1 MALRW
6 AAHRA
11 RRAGR
16 PPDRT
21 GYVVRAR
28 SSRPSLGGARRDTGG
43 GPPSVAPPG
52 RRRSRPAPSSRRP
65 LRVRGPLRPWPDVR
79 TPHHRPGDPARNGGP
94 PAARNGGPTVPAPAA
109 GSRPRPSV
117 AGRPHPAPPAR
128 WPCSGRLNLPPPVAG
143 TAAGTAAW
151 KGGNRPAGRWCAR
164 RGRVGRAARSHRSCT
179 SAGSGTPCRGARVAT
194 GPAVPRARPA
204 RRCSPWCPPLRPQAA
219 RAQDGEPGRN
229 GRTLRQARPSG
240 PTHAKGPAPI
250 IGAGPSG
257 VLRNSCPRQRAGV
270 LWGCW
275 GAIPRA
281 VVYLARASLPIA
293 G

>member
-21 GYVVRAR
+21 GFVVRAR
-28 SSRPSLGGARRDTGG
+28 SLRPRWAVR
-43 GPPSVAPPG
+43 AEI
-52 RRRSRPAPSSRRP
+52 PAEGRP
-65 LRVRGPLRPWPDVR
+65 LSPLRGVVAAARP
-79 TPHHRPGDPARNGGP
+79 HRPGARLGF
-94 PAARNGGPTVPAPAA
+94 AA
-109 GSRPRPSV
+109 PSV
-117 AGRPHPAPPAR
+117 RGRTSAPRTTGPVALLGAAAPPATGR
-128 WPCSGRLNLPPPVAG
+128 WDRGRDG
-143 TAAGTAAW
+143 RM

-164 RGRVGRAARSHRSCT
+164 RGRVGRAARTHRPCT
-179 SAGSGTPCRGARVAT
+179 SAGSGTPCRGARVAA